1 MSVPIQSQDIHLPG
15 FAQPVHDA
23 QRVFR
28 GVLEALGRPTLPQP
42 LPRVVAPPAPLSEA
56 VGAILLAL
64 CDDQTPIWL
73 DRALNASADV
83 VSWLRFHTGARI
95 VDDAGDALFVVASSP
110 SAAPRLAD
118 LAQGTDEEPHRSA
131 TLVIDATGARGIG
144 SFTATGPGVKGSEQ
158 WDGAGLPGGFL
169 AQWTHNHGQ
178 FPRGVDVVLAVSDPH
193 GDIVRGLPRS
203 TRLEG
208 IENKSDNRSVN

>member
-1 MSVPIQSQDIHLPG
+1 MSSLSGGGQLPG

-28 GVLEALGRPTLPQP
+28 GVLEALGRPTLPRP
-42 LPRVVAPPAPLSEA
+42 LPRVVAPPAPLSQA
-56 VGAILLAL
+56 VGGILLAL
-64 CDDQTPIWL
+64 CDDQTPVWL
-73 DRALNASADV
+73 DKALRASTDV

-95 VDDAGDALFVVASSP
+95 VDDARDALFVVASSP
-110 SAAPRLAD
+110 SAAPRLSD

-131 TLVIDATGARGIG
+131 TLVIDATGARGVG
-144 SFTATGPGVKGSEQ
+144 SFTATGPGINGSAR

-169 AQWTHNHGQ
+169 GQWMQNHER
-178 FPRGVDVVLAVSDPH
+178 FPRGVDVVLAASDAH

-208 IENKSDNRSVN
+208 AENKTHDRRVN

>member
-1 MSVPIQSQDIHLPG
+1 MSTVTADILSGGGHQPG

-28 GVLEALGRPTLPQP
+28 ATLEALGRPTLAQP
-42 LPRVVAPPAPLSEA
+42 LPRVVEPPAPLGAAAGA
-56 VGAILLAL
+56 VLLAL

-73 DRALNASADV
+73 DRPLRASADV
-83 VSWLRFHTGARI
+83 TAWLRFHTGARI
-95 VDDAGDALFVVASSP
+95 VDAPADALFAVASSP

-118 LAQGTDEEPHRSA
+118 LAQGADEEPHRSA

-144 SFTATGPGVKGSEQ
+144 SFVASGPGVNGEIA

-169 AQWTHNHGQ
+169 AQWAQNHAGY
-178 FPRGVDVVLAVSDPH
+178 PCGVDVILTTSTKA
-193 GDIVRGLPRS
+193 GDTVRGLPRS
-203 TRLEG
+203 TRLTGEQ
-208 IENKSDNRSVN
+208 NRSAA